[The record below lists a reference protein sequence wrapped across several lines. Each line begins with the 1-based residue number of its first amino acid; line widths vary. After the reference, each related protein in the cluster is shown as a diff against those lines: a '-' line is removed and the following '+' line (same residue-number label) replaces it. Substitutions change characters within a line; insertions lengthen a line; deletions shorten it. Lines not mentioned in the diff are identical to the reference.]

1 MNIPS
6 PPLQYHPPPP
16 PNESSSSA
24 SSPIISNLN
33 FLKELADRVSALED
47 ERQAAYDVSRR
58 INVALVQ
65 ARQALEDGSMSTT
78 NATCTTREVTAL
90 EEKLSDLLR
99 QAVSQT
105 VAQSNQAQRHRRSPR
120 LANLS
125 NRMEEYVSFLAY
137 RHFLVTGTLLPPS
150 AVIPNETNHNQHG
163 DPGQMHSS
171 NTTMVPLVVEATDE
185 EYLSAIMTLTL
196 DLQRYGLG
204 RATVRDVS
212 SVTLATEL
220 VDQIMNAL
228 LQFDFRN
235 GPLRRKYDATA
246 KYALKALETILYEL
260 AVTTGSVKSGTTAKA
275 DVDGTV
281 DESNDSATSSAVGKP
296 PDSKRVKSDDNK
308 DVVLIPTDELTAL
321 QQRMEHRDEL
331 REALIKKSRDG
342 QKAAKQSIFAL
353 HRGDFHRADHLLKQC
368 QQCIHDDLLPIVQEE
383 PSLRTSGSFVSVL
396 EEYVEAK
403 LFAVWLYGNGMAATP
418 APAASVSSPIG
429 TILQPHEFGIELEPE
444 EYVGGLCDLT
454 GEIGRHAVK
463 QGTARQVEAV
473 KLCLGT
479 NRNIC
484 KALMI
489 MERLPSG
496 IGKKMDQVRRSV
508 EKLERMLYEISLS
521 EAAGGRN
528 VHSNVE
534 IQQNEDEE

>member
-1 MNIPS
+1 M
-6 PPLQYHPPPP
+6 
-16 PNESSSSA
+16 
-24 SSPIISNLN
+24 SNLS
-33 FLKELADRVSALED
+33 FLKELADRVSALER
-47 ERQAAYDVSRR
+47 ERQAAYDVSRS
-58 INVALVQ
+58 IHVALVQ
-65 ARQALEDGSMSTT
+65 ARQALEDGRMNTAASDKSSF
-78 NATCTTREVTAL
+78 AEVTAH
-90 EEKLSDLLR
+90 EERLAALLR

-105 VAQSNQAQRHRRSPR
+105 AQPNQAPRHRRSPR

-137 RHFLVTGTLLPPS
+137 RHFLMTGTLLPPS
-150 AVIPNETNHNQHG
+150 AVIPEETNHNHHRE
-163 DPGQMHSS
+163 PGQTHPS
-171 NTTMVPLVVEATDE
+171 NITMVPFVVEATDE

-212 SVTLATEL
+212 SVTLATDL
-220 VDQIMNAL
+220 VNQIMDVL

-235 GPLRRKYDATA
+235 GPLRRTYDATA

-260 AVTTGSVKSGTTAKA
+260 AVTTGTMTRGRIAKI

-281 DESNDSATSSAVGKP
+281 GESNDSVISSTVDQP
-296 PDSKRVKSDDNK
+296 SDSKPGKSDDE
-308 DVVLIPTDELTAL
+308 DVVLIPKDELTAL

-331 REALIKKSRDG
+331 RETLIKKCRDG

-368 QQCIHDDLLPIVQEE
+368 QQCIHHDLLPIVNEE
-383 PSLRTSGSFVSVL
+383 PSLRTSGSFVGVL

-403 LFAVWLYGNGMAATP
+403 LFAVWLYGNGTTAATT
-418 APAASVSSPIG
+418 AASAAGSVSSPIG
-429 TILQPHEFGIELEPE
+429 TILQPHEFGVELEPE
-444 EYVGGLCDLT
+444 EYLGGLCDLT

-463 QGTARQVEAV
+463 QGTARHVEAV

-484 KALMI
+484 MALMI
-489 MERLPSG
+489 MERLPNG

-508 EKLERMLYEISLS
+508 EKLERMLYEMSLS

-528 VHSNVE
+528 VYSNVE
-534 IQQNEDEE
+534 MQENEDEE